1 MIILMCNFRSLFLL
15 FIFGQLSQQYVKAT
29 WPSLNSSTI
38 QLLGLFSDEVNASQP
53 SEFTIH
59 SRAMFKAAVILSQ
72 QYNITIEGQFI
83 GWNVGQTGGRAID
96 AMSSTCQAASTSN
109 IVGIV
114 GPAYSRESPIIAG
127 FGERVGI
134 PVISYAATDPDLSDR
149 NAYPAFYR
157 TVPSDNAAAT
167 AIVKLFIRFNWSS
180 CIIIYQND
188 AYGSNGAKILTELFI
203 KNNLIV
209 ADTLVFDIAT
219 LRMQDNLKNFLI
231 SSSTRIVVLWA
242 GSVYTTL
249 IIQNALD
256 SDVLGPHFTWILSSS
271 LPLNSFHETYHQKL
285 IGMLTVEPIPGNIVD
300 APINTTLL
308 NAAYT
313 IWKQYEPETFP
324 NSGKV
329 NYFALFAFD
338 ATWLLIQSLKE
349 LCSKTTNSS
358 SSCISFSNSS
368 FCFDRHFL
376 NSELFF
382 NTINNMILLGVS
394 GPIQFNINVTDR
406 IDGSFYYAQN
416 SRNSSNRLNFVPVLK
431 YSNHD
436 GWQEYSEG
444 NVIIWSGNSLI
455 PPTGGAK
462 LEGVKLRIGVI
473 QSVPFTMIS
482 TVTNEFGQK
491 TTKLIG
497 YIPDLID
504 LLQNKMKF
512 IPNIEL
518 IPSNRTY
525 ASLGQLVEDR
535 VYDIIIG
542 DVTVTAVRREKI
554 GFSNSIFDNSLRIIM
569 RKTPDVDL
577 DVFAFMK
584 PFSWRL
590 WLLILGITVLASILI
605 CLLERE
611 TNPILEEERTITGL
625 YAMSVWYTFGNL
637 VGYGAGSLHP
647 KTPAGRLL
655 TAGLYILCLVL
666 VASYTAN
673 LASDLT
679 VSRSKDLISGI
690 DDIKSGKIP
699 FHRIGIRVGTAMEEY
714 YLREISGGNR
724 NYYPFQS
731 LEEVYDGLLNNKIDA
746 SFHDAGA
753 AEYITNNIYCNLTL
767 IGEGFEKGVF
777 GIITPKKWLYGQDLD
792 VNILSLRETGNLHN
806 LRRKWFQL
814 KKCSGSTSTSTAIEI
829 ESLIGLFSIF
839 GIICVLSLLLFAWKK
854 LKSFRNTPQE
864 FSNDEIPLPTL
875 SHH

>member
-1 MIILMCNFRSLFLL
+1 
-15 FIFGQLSQQYVKAT
+15 
-29 WPSLNSSTI
+29 
-38 QLLGLFSDEVNASQP
+38 
-53 SEFTIH
+53 
-59 SRAMFKAAVILSQ
+59 MFKAAVILSQ

-83 GWNVGQTGGRAID
+83 GWNVALTGGRAIN

-114 GPAYSRESPIIAG
+114 GPAYSRESPIIAD

-134 PVISYAATDPDLSDR
+134 PVISYAATDPELSDR

-167 AIVKLFIRFNWSS
+167 AIVKLFIRFNWTS

-209 ADTLVFDIAT
+209 ADTLVFDITT

-231 SSSTRIVVLWA
+231 SSSTRIVIVWA
-242 GSVYTTL
+242 GSIYTPL

-271 LPLNSFHETYHQKL
+271 LSLNSFHETYHQKL

-394 GPIQFNINVTDR
+394 GPIQFNINITDR

-416 SRNSSNRLNFVPVLK
+416 SRISSNRLNFVPVLK

-462 LEGVKLRIGVI
+462 LEDVKLRIGVI

-482 TVTNEFGQK
+482 TVTNEFGQN

-577 DVFAFMK
+577 DVFVFMK
-584 PFSWRL
+584 PLSWRL

-605 CLLERE
+605 CLIERKK
-611 TNPILEEERTITGL
+611 NRILKKERIIGL

-637 VGYGAGSLHP
+637 VGYGAGRLHP

-679 VSRSKDLISGI
+679 ISKSKNIISGI
-690 DDIKSGKIP
+690 DDIKSGKISSN
-699 FHRIGIRVGTAMEEY
+699 RIGIRVGTAMEEY
-714 YLREISGGNR
+714 YLREISNGNR
-724 NYYPFQS
+724 NYYPLKSQQDI
-731 LEEVYDGLLNNKIDA
+731 YDSLLNNIIDV
-746 SFHDAGA
+746 SIHDAGA
-753 AEYITNNIYCNLTL
+753 AEYVINNIYCNLTL
-767 IGEGFEKGVF
+767 VGEGFDKSVF
-777 GIITPKKWLYGQDLD
+777 GIITPKQWLYGQDLD
-792 VNILSLRETGNLHN
+792 VNILSLRETGSLDN
-806 LRRKWFQL
+806 LRRKWFQI
-814 KKCSGSTSTSTAIEI
+814 KKCSDSSSISTAIDI
-829 ESLIGLFSIF
+829 EALIGLFILF
-839 GIICVLSLLLFAWKK
+839 GGFCILSLFLFVCNK
-854 LKSFRNTPQE
+854 LKDFCKISKQFQ
-864 FSNDEIPLPTL
+864 NDDVSLSEILCY
-875 SHH
+875 